1 MSAFS
6 PQTFEEAKLAFK
18 PLRRSPMSRTALE
31 GGKSLLVADKARE
44 RASLKPARPLKRR
57 RPIKS
62 SAIPYGTNSV
72 SRKKKAA
79 LRQKA
84 DPKLVAWGRAVK
96 KRDGNKCK
104 WPGLGYDVVLAMP
117 VNTIVRTQLVVS
129 PCVTG
134 DTRIDPHHIAPRGRR
149 PDLKYVV
156 ANGIALCRTHHD
168 WVGDHPIEAE
178 VIGLLSSET
187 YEKARKRT

>member
-1 MSAFS
+1 MSLQS
-6 PQTFEEAKLAFK
+6 PTFEHAKEHFK
-18 PLRRSPMSRTALE
+18 PMKRTAM
-31 GGKSLLVADKARE
+31 K
-44 RASLKPARPLKRR
+44 R

-62 SAIPYGTNSV
+62 SAIPYGTNSLGA
-72 SRKKKAA
+72 RKKRTP

-84 DPKLVAWGRAVK
+84 DPELVAWGKAVK
-96 KRDGNKCK
+96 RRDGNKCQWK
-104 WPGLGYDVVLAMP
+104 AFG
-117 VNTIVRTQLVVS
+117 
-129 PCVTG
+129 PCATG

-178 VIGLLSSET
+178 AMGLLSSET
-187 YEKARKRT
+187 YEKARKQA